1 MNAVADQ
8 AANGSASAPDARS
21 GRPRG
26 RQAAFGFIFAVAV
39 INNLSFGLMIPIL
52 PGLIRSFFHT
62 SMAAATASAADWQ
75 FVFSLT
81 WGTMQFVSGPVLGL
95 LSDRFGRR
103 PVLLIS
109 ILGLSID
116 FLVMTFAPTLG
127 WLLVGRVLNGATA
140 ATFSTANAYVA
151 DISTAQTRAR
161 NFGWMSAA
169 FGIGFLL
176 GPVTGGFLAAHDLQ
190 LGAFHLDG
198 LRVPFLVAA
207 GLCAVNWI
215 YGFFVLPES
224 LPVERRPT
232 RFDWRR
238 ANPVASLALL
248 RSHHDLTPLA
258 AINFLSQLAQQ
269 VLPGIFVLY
278 TQFRYGWSLQFMSFT
293 FLVTGGL
300 GILVQGFIVGPV
312 VRRIGERGAVI
323 VGVAAAVAGFTIYG
337 LASTQWV
344 YFLGMPIFALQGL
357 MMPGLQGLMTQRV
370 SPSEQ
375 GRLQGANQSL
385 GGISSILGPLF
396 PLVFAF
402 ALRHVP
408 GLPGLPI
415 LIAAALVALAFV
427 LALRFARREALGPQP
442 A

>member
-1 MNAVADQ
+1 MNAVAEQ
-8 AANGSASAPDARS
+8 AANGTAPTPA
-21 GRPRG
+21 RPRG

-62 SMAAATASAADWQ
+62 SMADATASAADWQ
-75 FVFSLT
+75 FVFSLA
-81 WGTMQFVSGPVLGL
+81 WGAMQFVSGPVLGM

-109 ILGLSID
+109 IFGLSVD

-127 WLLVGRVLNGATA
+127 WLLIGRVLNGATA

-151 DISTAQTRAR
+151 DVSTAQTRAR

-176 GPVTGGFLAAHDLQ
+176 GPVTGGFLATHPLQ
-190 LGAFHLDG
+190 LGGFHLDG

-207 GLCAVNWI
+207 GLCAINWI

-224 LPVERRPT
+224 LAPELRLK
-232 RFDWRR
+232 RFAWRR
-238 ANPVASLALL
+238 ANPVASLELL
-248 RSHHDLTPLA
+248 RSHHDLVPLA
-258 AINFLSQLAQQ
+258 TINFLSQLAQQ

-278 TQFRYGWSLQFMSFT
+278 TQFRYGWSLQFLGVT

-300 GILVQGFIVGPV
+300 GILVQGFVVGPV

-323 VGVAAAVAGFTIYG
+323 VGAAAGVAGFAIYG
-337 LASTQWV
+337 LASNQFT
-344 YFLGMPIFALQGL
+344 YFVGMPIFALQGL

-370 SPSEQ
+370 TPSEQ

-396 PLVFAF
+396 PLIFAF
-402 ALRHVP
+402 ALRRAP
-408 GLPGLPI
+408 WLPGLPI
-415 LIAAALVALAFV
+415 LIAAALVAVALA
-427 LALRFARREALGPQP
+427 LALRFARREAATPQP

>member
-1 MNAVADQ
+1 MSVEATA
-8 AANGSASAPDARS
+8 GARR
-21 GRPRG
+21 GG
-26 RQAAFGFIFAVAV
+26 RQAAFSFIFAVAV

-75 FVFSLT
+75 FVFSLV
-81 WGTMQFVSGPVLGL
+81 WGAMQFVSGPVLGL

-109 ILGLSID
+109 ILGLAID

-127 WLLVGRVLNGATA
+127 WLLIGRVLNGATA

-151 DISTAQTRAR
+151 DVSTAETRPR

-176 GPVTGGFLAAHDLQ
+176 GPVTGGLLATHPLQ
-190 LGAFHLDG
+190 IGNFHLDG
-198 LRVPFLVAA
+198 LRVPFLLAA
-207 GLCAVNWI
+207 ALCAVNWLF
-215 YGFFVLPES
+215 GFFVLPES
-224 LPVERRPT
+224 LPPERRLKT
-232 RFDWRR
+232 FDWRK
-238 ANPVASLALL
+238 ANPVASLTLL
-248 RSHHDLTPLA
+248 RSHHDLVPLA
-258 AINFLSQLAQQ
+258 TINFLSQLAQQ

-278 TQFRYGWSLQFMSFT
+278 TQFRYGWSLPFLSIT
-293 FLVTGGL
+293 FFVTGGL
-300 GILVQGFIVGPV
+300 GILVQGFVVVPV
-312 VRRIGERGAVI
+312 VRAIGERGAVI
-323 VGVAAAVAGFTIYG
+323 VGAAAGALGFAIYG
-337 LASTQWV
+337 LASTQWA
-344 YFLGMPIFALQGL
+344 YFAGMPIFALQGL

-370 SPSEQ
+370 TPQEQ

-402 ALRHVP
+402 ALRNVP
-408 GLPGLPI
+408 SLPGLPI
-415 LIAAALVALAFV
+415 LVAAALTAVALL
-427 LALRFARREALGPQP
+427 LALRFARRDTPAPQP
-442 A
+442 V